1 MTDWSTQPERG
12 NATLVWLMVWIVR
25 RLGWLAA
32 GLLLPIT
39 AWFYFCSGEA
49 RRASRSYLTRVL
61 GRPVGAGDVFRHMF
75 VFARVILDSFYL
87 LSGRTDRYDID
98 ITGLEHVNAVIESG
112 RGCLLLG
119 AHLGSFDVLRR
130 VAERAPVP
138 VKALMFRANAGA
150 LTCVLERLDPA
161 LAACIIEI
169 GDIHA
174 MLRVHEAVAGGAV
187 VGILADRCPRG
198 GRSIPAPFF
207 GESAAFP
214 MGPFVLAGSLGVP
227 VLTFHGVRTGP
238 RRYDIRFTPFAEQ
251 VVLRRATRQADLA
264 AYVARYAAWLE
275 TGCRA
280 YPFNWFNFYP
290 FWEHAEHAPT
300 QARPASLAASATA
313 TADAGAFARSR
324 AAAG

>member
-12 NATLVWLMVWIVR
+12 NATLVRLMVWIVR
-25 RLGWLAA
+25 RLGWLAVR
-32 GLLLPIT
+32 LLLPIT
-39 AWFYFCSGEA
+39 AWFYLFSREA
-49 RRASRSYLTRVL
+49 RLASRSYLSRVL
-61 GRPVGAGDVFRHMF
+61 DRPVGPGDVFRHMF
-75 VFARVILDSFYL
+75 TFASVILDSVYL
-87 LSGRTDRYDID
+87 LSGRTDLFTID
-98 ITGLEHVNAVIESG
+98 VTGLEHLNAVIESG

-119 AHLGSFDVLRR
+119 GHLGSFDVLRR
-130 VAERAPVP
+130 VAEKAPVP

-150 LTCVLERLDPA
+150 LTCLLERLDPA

-198 GRSIPAPFF
+198 SRSIPAPFF
-207 GESAAFP
+207 GEPAAFP

-238 RRYDIRFTPFAEQ
+238 RRYDIRFAPFAEQ
-251 VVLRRATRQADLA
+251 VVLRRATRQADLV

-290 FWEHAEHAPT
+290 FWERAEHAPT
-300 QARPASLAASATA
+300 QARPATASASA
-313 TADAGAFARSR
+313 AGADAGAFVRSR